1 MNKII
6 DWLKKRT
13 TTELLLLGTVIILII
28 LIMVRWEWIQQ
39 EVSESISRLFR
50 LETTEK

>member
-6 DWLKKRT
+6 DWFKNRT
-13 TTELLLLGTVIILII
+13 ATELLLLGTVAILII
-28 LIMVRWEWIQQ
+28 LIIVRWEWIQL

-50 LETTEK
+50 LETPEK